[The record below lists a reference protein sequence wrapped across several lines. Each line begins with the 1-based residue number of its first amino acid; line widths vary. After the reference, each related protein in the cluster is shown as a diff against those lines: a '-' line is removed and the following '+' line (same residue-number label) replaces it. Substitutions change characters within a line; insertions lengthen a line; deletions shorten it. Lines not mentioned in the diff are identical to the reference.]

1 MLSMK
6 KAPIPAAS
14 GGNTGTGA
22 PEGMYKHST
31 LFPAFWEAPAR
42 AKSYQKD
49 TLQGSIVVYGGLF
62 ALTHGEYS
70 GMVKAPKNTDRRT
83 ASAIPVSPQRA
94 GRSTRKSIAGSSAY
108 HALPEVHPAGAC
120 LYWQVRC
127 PGQPQGPGSLSVG
140 WGAPYLPLFLIFNS
154 QNTEVSHD

>member
-6 KAPIPAAS
+6 KAPAQAVS
-14 GGNTGTGA
+14 GETNAGA
-22 PEGMYKHST
+22 QEEQGKHT
-31 LFPAFWEAPAR
+31 LFPSACQA
-42 AKSYQKD
+42 
-49 TLQGSIVVYGGLF
+49 SIVAYGGPSG
-62 ALTHGEYS
+62 LTEGRLS
-70 GMVKAPKNTDRRT
+70 ATVKAPKNTDRRT

-140 WGAPYLPLFLIFNS
+140 WGAPCLPLFFFFFNS
-154 QNTEVSHD
+154 QNTEVPQD